1 MAFIILKHTNIQGT
15 PRTIIVNDSEGI
27 PMEFDSL
34 DSAQKL
40 AELFQANTTSGNIYE
55 VKELK

>member
-1 MAFIILKHTNIQGT
+1 MAYVIFKHTNIQGI

-27 PMEFDSL
+27 PMEFE
-34 DSAQKL
+34 SADAATKL

-55 VKELK
+55 VKQLK

>member
-1 MAFIILKHTNIQGT
+1 MAYIILKHTQLQGT

-27 PMEFDSL
+27 PMEFELAD
-34 DSAQKL
+34 AAVKL

>member
-1 MAFIILKHTNIQGT
+1 MAYVIFKHTNIQGI

-27 PMEFDSL
+27 PMEFE
-34 DSAQKL
+34 SADAALKL

>member
-1 MAFIILKHTNIQGT
+1 MPHIILKHTRIEGT

-27 PMEFDSL
+27 PMEFE
-34 DSAQKL
+34 SADAALKL

-55 VKELK
+55 IKEIK

>member
-1 MAFIILKHTNIQGT
+1 MSYIILKHTTIQGI
-15 PRTIIVNDSEGI
+15 PRTILVNDSEGI
-27 PMEFDSL
+27 SMEFDSL
-34 DSAQKL
+34 DYATKL

>member
-1 MAFIILKHTNIQGT
+1 MAYVIFKHTNIQGI

-27 PMEFDSL
+27 PMEFE
-34 DSAQKL
+34 SADAAAKL

-55 VKELK
+55 VKQLK

>member
-1 MAFIILKHTNIQGT
+1 MPYVILKHTIIQGT
-15 PRTIIVNDSEGI
+15 PRTILVNDNEGI
-27 PMEFDSL
+27 SMEFDSL
-34 DSAQKL
+34 DYALKL

>member
-1 MAFIILKHTNIQGT
+1 MAYIIFKHTNIQGI

-27 PMEFDSL
+27 PMEFE
-34 DSAQKL
+34 SADAATKL

-55 VKELK
+55 VKQLK

>member
-1 MAFIILKHTNIQGT
+1 MAYIILKHTQIQGT

-27 PMEFDSL
+27 PMEFELVDAAL
-34 DSAQKL
+34 KL
-40 AELFQANTTSGNIYE
+40 AELFQANTTSGNLYE

>member
-1 MAFIILKHTNIQGT
+1 MAYIILKHTNIQGT

-40 AELFQANTTSGNIYE
+40 AELFQANTTLGNIYE
-55 VKELK
+55 IKEIK

>member
-1 MAFIILKHTNIQGT
+1 MPYIILKHTTIQSI
-15 PRTIIVNDSEGI
+15 PRTILVNDSEGI
-27 PMEFDSL
+27 SMEFDSL
-34 DSAQKL
+34 DYATKL

>member
-1 MAFIILKHTNIQGT
+1 MAYVILKHTQLQGV

-27 PMEFDSL
+27 PMEFESIN
-34 DSAQKL
+34 AATKL

>member
-1 MAFIILKHTNIQGT
+1 MPYIILKHTTIQGIS
-15 PRTIIVNDSEGI
+15 RTILVNDSEGI
-27 PMEFDSL
+27 SMEFDSL
-34 DSAQKL
+34 DYATKL

>member
-1 MAFIILKHTNIQGT
+1 MSYIILKHTTIQGT
-15 PRTIIVNDSEGI
+15 PRTILVNDSEGI
-27 PMEFDSL
+27 SMEFNSL
-34 DSAQKL
+34 DYATKL